1 MKFKISTEDIM
12 DQNRP
17 ERKERG
23 YNRLLL
29 FIYLLVFSQGCSN
42 NKLEYDAS
50 GIIES
55 DEIIVSSEVTGRLI
69 EFKAVEGSVLVKDSI
84 IARIEPLQYKLQSE
98 QLEESI
104 DAVMSRTLSSEPQIK
119 ILEAQAEVQRQQL
132 GLAKRKVN
140 IVLYEQTRI
149 QKLHANNAATG
160 KQLDDINNEVIL
172 ARKQMDIAES
182 QIALTKRQIQSQKDL
197 VKIQNRGILSEQEIL
212 KKRKQAADDLLAKT
226 EIKNPV
232 SGTVLKRYVNN
243 GELLTV
249 GKPMYK
255 LADMQNIYLKV
266 YISGSQLTSIKLNQE
281 ADIFVDYGNEEVKNY
296 KGHIVWISD
305 KAEFTP
311 KTIQTADERANLVYA
326 IKVHIKNDGYLKLGM
341 FAEIMFN

>member
-1 MKFKISTEDIM
+1 M
-12 DQNRP
+12 DQNKLAQMKWRYI
-17 ERKERG
+17 KF
-23 YNRLLL
+23 YICLMLLT
-29 FIYLLVFSQGCSN
+29 QACSN
-42 NKLEYDAS
+42 NKLKYDAS

-55 DEIIVSSEVTGRLI
+55 DEIIVSSEVTGRLLS
-69 EFKAVEGSVLVKDSI
+69 FDAMEGAILAKDSI
-84 IARIEPLQYKLQSE
+84 IAKIEPLQYKLQSE

-104 DAVMSRTLSSEPQIK
+104 DAVMSRTMSSEPQIK

-140 IVLYEQTRI
+140 IALYEQTRI

-182 QIALTKRQIQSQKDL
+182 QIALTKRQMQSQMDL
-197 VKIQNRGILSEQEIL
+197 VKIQNRGILSEQEVL

-232 SGTVLKRYVNN
+232 NGTVLKRYVNL

-255 LADMQNIYLKV
+255 LADMENVYLKA
-266 YISGSQLTSIKLNQE
+266 YISGSQLTSIQLNQE
-281 ADIFVDYGNEEVKNY
+281 TDLFVDYGNEDVKTY

-341 FAEIMFN
+341 FAEIKFN